1 MIHAKREPLSRNV
14 PTPPFFG
21 TPARVLP
28 ICVDLDGTLVKTD
41 LLLETFINVVK
52 NDWVNLFR
60 VPAWFFLG
68 KAAAKEKLAKISS
81 IDPAT
86 IPYNEKLLEYLKKE
100 RLNGGKIVL
109 ATASD
114 QQIAGQIALHLGIFD
129 DVVASDGI
137 TNLKGEAKT
146 KVLVERYGERGFV
159 YVGNSR
165 TDLKV
170 WQRANSAILVNTGRS
185 IPKAAAALCPVEGEF
200 LDTKSSL
207 QGLIKEARPHQ
218 WLKNLLVFI
227 SPMAAH
233 LLFNPTTF
241 FHTLLA
247 FVVFCFAASGIYIIN
262 DLFDLE
268 TDRRHPRKRNRPFAS
283 GDLPLQY
290 GLAGPIF
297 IGIAIALGSALSLEF
312 ILIVYVY
319 VTLSLSYSQFLKTKP
334 LVDVF
339 CLALLYTIRVVA
351 GGVVAKSGVS
361 IWLLNFSGFL
371 FLSLGFLK
379 RYAEYSISTNG
390 EKIVLSSRR
399 GYTEHDSLLIIIMG
413 VCSSFVST
421 LVFAFYVNS
430 TQGVL
435 AYKTAYLMWGIVPLV
450 LFWQLRL
457 WLATVRGYMH
467 DDPVVY
473 AAKDKISYL
482 VMAIVVVIYLL
493 ASLGLPPVFG
503 YYFLGHALS

>member
-1 MIHAKREPLSRNV
+1 MPGIV
-14 PTPPFFG
+14 PEKTLFSTPPR
-21 TPARVLP
+21 ALP

-60 VPAWFFLG
+60 VPFWFVLG
-68 KAAAKEKLAKISS
+68 KAAAKKKLAKISS

-100 RLNGGKIVL
+100 RSNGREIVL

-114 QQIAGQIALHLGIFD
+114 QKIAGQIALHLGMFD

-137 TNLKGEAKT
+137 TNLKGEAKADF
-146 KVLVERYGERGFV
+146 LVERYGECGFV

-165 TDLKV
+165 SDLNV
-170 WQRANSAILVNTGRS
+170 WRRANSAILVNTGRS
-185 IPKAAAALCPVEGEF
+185 VPRAAAGLCPLEREF
-200 LDTKSSL
+200 IDRKSSL
-207 QGLIKEARPHQ
+207 GGLIREVRPHQ

-227 SPMAAH
+227 SPAAGH
-233 LLFNPTTF
+233 MLFNPTAIFQTF
-241 FHTLLA
+241 LA
-247 FVVFCFAASGIYIIN
+247 FVAFCFAASGIYIIN
-262 DLFDLE
+262 DLFDLDA
-268 TDRRHPRKRNRPFAS
+268 DRRHPRKRNRPIAS

-297 IGIAIALGSALSLEF
+297 IGIAMALGLAISMDF
-312 ILIVYVY
+312 ILIVYIY
-319 VTLSLSYSQFLKTKP
+319 VTLSLAYSHILKTKP

-339 CLALLYTIRVVA
+339 CLAVLYTIRVVA
-351 GGVVAKSGVS
+351 GGVAAKSGLS

-379 RYAEYSISTNG
+379 RYAEYSLCTHGGKNVTSG
-390 EKIVLSSRR
+390 RR
-399 GYTEHDSLLIIIMG
+399 GYTEDDSLLIIIMG

-421 LVFAFYVNS
+421 SVFALYVNS
-430 TQGVL
+430 TQSVL
-435 AYKTAYLMWGIVPLV
+435 VYKNAYFLWGIVPLV

-473 AAKDKISYL
+473 AAKDKITYL
-482 VMAIVVVIYLL
+482 VMAILIVIYTL
-493 ASLGLPPVFG
+493 ASIGVPPVFG
-503 YYFLGHALS
+503 YHFLGGILG

>member
-1 MIHAKREPLSRNV
+1 MIHAKRKPLSRNV
-14 PTPPFFG
+14 PETLLFD
-21 TPARVLP
+21 TPARALP

-100 RLNGGKIVL
+100 RFNGREIVL

-114 QQIAGQIALHLGIFD
+114 QQIARQIALHLGIFD

-137 TNLKGEAKT
+137 TNLKGEAKANA
-146 KVLVERYGERGFV
+146 LVERYGERGFA

-165 TDLKV
+165 CDINV
-170 WQRANSAILVNTGRS
+170 WRRANAAILVNTGRS
-185 IPKAAAALCPVEGEF
+185 VPKAAAGLCPVEREF

-207 QGLIKEARPHQ
+207 KGLIREARPHQ
-218 WLKNLLVFI
+218 WLKNLLVFL
-227 SPMAAH
+227 SPMAGH
-233 LLFNPTTF
+233 LLFNPTVY

-247 FVVFCFAASGIYIIN
+247 FVVFCFAASGIYLIN

-268 TDRRHPRKRNRPFAS
+268 ADRRHPRKRNRPFAS

-297 IGIAIALGSALSLEF
+297 IVIAIALGLAVSLEF
-312 ILIVYVY
+312 ILIVYIY
-319 VTLSLSYSQFLKTKP
+319 FTLSLAYSQFLKTKP

-339 CLALLYTIRVVA
+339 CLAFLYTIRVVA
-351 GGVVAKSGVS
+351 GGVAAESGVS

-379 RYAEYSISTNG
+379 RYAEYSSHTNG
-390 EKIVLSSRR
+390 EKSVVSSRR

-430 TQGVL
+430 TQGAL
-435 AYKTAYLMWGIVPLV
+435 AYKTANLLWGVVPLV

-473 AAKDKISYL
+473 AAKDKISVL
-482 VMAIVVVIYLL
+482 VMAIVVVIYIL
-493 ASLGLPPVFG
+493 ASIGVPPVFG

>member
-1 MIHAKREPLSRNV
+1 MPGIV
-14 PTPPFFG
+14 PEKTLFG
-21 TPARVLP
+21 TPPRALP
-28 ICVDLDGTLVKTD
+28 VCVDLDGTLVKTD

-60 VPAWFFLG
+60 VPFWFFLG
-68 KAAAKEKLAKISS
+68 KATAKEKLAKISS

-100 RLNGGKIVL
+100 RSNGREIVL

-114 QQIAGQIALHLGIFD
+114 RRIAGQIALHLGIFD

-137 TNLKGEAKT
+137 TNLKGKAKANA
-146 KVLVERYGERGFV
+146 LVERYGERGFA

-165 TDLKV
+165 CDLNV
-170 WQRANSAILVNTGRS
+170 WRQANSAILVNTGRS
-185 IPKAAAALCPVEGEF
+185 VPKAAAGLCPVEREF

-227 SPMAAH
+227 SPMAGH
-233 LLFNPTTF
+233 LLFNPTVI

-247 FVVFCFAASGIYIIN
+247 FVAFCFAASGIYLIN

-268 TDRRHPRKRNRPFAS
+268 ADRRHPRKRNRPFAS
-283 GDLPLQY
+283 GDLPLKY
-290 GLAGPIF
+290 GLAGPF
-297 IGIAIALGSALSLEF
+297 FVGIAMALGLAVSSEF
-312 ILIVYVY
+312 ILIVYIY
-319 VTLSLSYSQFLKTKP
+319 VTLSLAYSQFLKTKP

-339 CLALLYTIRVVA
+339 CLAVLYTIRVVA
-351 GGVVAKSGVS
+351 GGIAAKSGVS

-379 RYAEYSISTNG
+379 RYAEYSLNSHG
-390 EKIVLSSRR
+390 EKSVISNRR
-399 GYTEHDSLLIIIMG
+399 GYTEQDSLLIIIMG
-413 VCSSFVST
+413 VCSSFIST
-421 LVFAFYVNS
+421 LIFALYVNS
-430 TQGVL
+430 TQSVL
-435 AYKTAYLMWGIVPLV
+435 AYKNAYFLWGIVPLA

-482 VMAIVVVIYLL
+482 VMAILVVIYTL
-493 ASLGLPPVFG
+493 ASIGVPPVFG
-503 YYFLGHALS
+503 YHFLGGALG